1 MKALFL
7 LRQQL
12 PNLIQKLVSL
22 KLKKLHTIRMYDSK
36 NLMKLTYFELKTEY
50 LIKPTQI
57 TRKVRLIK

>member
-22 KLKKLHTIRMYDSK
+22 QLKKLHTIRMYDSK